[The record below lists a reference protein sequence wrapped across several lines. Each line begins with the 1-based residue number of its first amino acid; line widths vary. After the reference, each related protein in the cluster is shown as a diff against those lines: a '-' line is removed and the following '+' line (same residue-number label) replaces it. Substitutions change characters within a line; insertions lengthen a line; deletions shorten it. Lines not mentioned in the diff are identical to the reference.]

1 MKQEKLELII
11 PVSSIGKRAD
21 VAIQDLLSSYSRA
34 KIQEWIKSGFILL
47 ESKKISP
54 KDIFMGGERV
64 FIDIQ
69 QDEKELQFEPENI
82 PLNIVYE
89 DEDLLIINKQKNM
102 VVHPAAGNWSGTLLN
117 AILFHSPKNKALP
130 RCGIVHRLDK
140 DTTGLMVVAKNEI
153 TQSNLVKQLQEKKV
167 FREYRAIVWGQVL
180 VNKTI
185 DLPIGRHPTVRT
197 KMAIN
202 KNNGKNAVTHYE
214 VLERFLM
221 HSYLRCKLE
230 TGRTHQIRVHMS
242 HNTSPIVGDKTY
254 GLKKI
259 IPTKEMSSTL
269 KEATINFPRQ
279 ALHSFSLGLIH
290 PKTKKN
296 MLWDSELP
304 KDMKNLLDL
313 IRSESSLSF

>member
-117 AILFHSPKNKALP
+117 AILFHIPKNKALP

-180 VNKTI
+180 VNK
-185 DLPIGRHPTVRT
+185 
-197 KMAIN
+197 
-202 KNNGKNAVTHYE
+202 
-214 VLERFLM
+214 
-221 HSYLRCKLE
+221 
-230 TGRTHQIRVHMS
+230 Q
-242 HNTSPIVGDKTY
+242 
-254 GLKKI
+254 
-259 IPTKEMSSTL
+259 
-269 KEATINFPRQ
+269 
-279 ALHSFSLGLIH
+279 LI
-290 PKTKKN
+290 
-296 MLWDSELP
+296 S
-304 KDMKNLLDL
+304 
-313 IRSESSLSF
+313 R

>member
-11 PVSSIGKRAD
+11 PNTSIGKRAD
-21 VAIQDLLSSYSRA
+21 IALHELMSAYSRA
-34 KIQEWIKSGFILL
+34 KIQEWIKSGFVLL
-47 ESKKISP
+47 EGKKISSR
-54 KDIFMGGERV
+54 DIVMGGEKV
-64 FIDIQ
+64 IVKVQ
-69 QDEKELQFEPENI
+69 QDEKELQFQPENI
-82 PLNIVYE
+82 PIKIAYE
-89 DEDLLIINKQKNM
+89 DEDLLVINKDKNM

-117 AILFHSPKNKALP
+117 AILFHIPENKALP

-140 DTTGLMVVAKNEI
+140 DTTGLMVVAKDEI
-153 TQSNLVKQLQEKKV
+153 TQSSLIRQLQSKKV

-180 VNKTI
+180 VNKSI
-185 DLPIGRHPTVRT
+185 DLPIGRHPSIRT

-214 VLERFLM
+214 VLERFIM

-242 HNTSPIVGDKTY
+242 HNTSPIVGDQTY

-259 IPTKEMSSTL
+259 IPTKEISLAL
-269 KEATINFPRQ
+269 KESTINFPRQ
-279 ALHSFSLGLIH
+279 ALHSSSLGLIH
-290 PKTKKN
+290 PKTKDH
-296 MLWDSELP
+296 MRWDIDLP

-313 IRSESSLSF
+313 IRHESSIST

>member
-1 MKQEKLELII
+1 
-11 PVSSIGKRAD
+11 
-21 VAIQDLLSSYSRA
+21 
-34 KIQEWIKSGFILL
+34 
-47 ESKKISP
+47 
-54 KDIFMGGERV
+54 
-64 FIDIQ
+64 
-69 QDEKELQFEPENI
+69 
-82 PLNIVYE
+82 
-89 DEDLLIINKQKNM
+89 
-102 VVHPAAGNWSGTLLN
+102 
-117 AILFHSPKNKALP
+117 
-130 RCGIVHRLDK
+130 
-140 DTTGLMVVAKNEI
+140 
-153 TQSNLVKQLQEKKV
+153 
-167 FREYRAIVWGQVL
+167 
-180 VNKTI
+180 
-185 DLPIGRHPTVRT
+185 
-197 KMAIN
+197 MAIN

-290 PKTKKN
+290 PKTKEN

-313 IRSESSLSF
+313 IRSESSISSRCLKIQILNVLKPELGSRQIMFMRSRQ